1 MPGQDYSDG
10 LNSLRMQSVSTGK
23 FATYYLGGANI
34 TFHQHIWRQR
44 FFDAA
49 AGSESIAAWTTNLLA
64 GKIEQIG
71 P

>member
-1 MPGQDYSDG
+1 
-10 LNSLRMQSVSTGK
+10 MQSVSTGK

>member
-1 MPGQDYSDG
+1 
-10 LNSLRMQSVSTGK
+10 MQSVSSGR
-23 FATYYLGGANI
+23 FATYFLGGANI

-44 FFDAA
+44 FFDAS